1 VIARIWSARATRARA
16 PDYAE
21 HLRTQVLPALRAVE
35 GYAGAQLL
43 QRAVQAR
50 ARDAGAGAAPR
61 GKGEAT
67 APDDG
72 GEVELVVVTY
82 WRSPD
87 AIRGFAGADPE
98 RAVVAPE
105 AEALLTE
112 FDRRV
117 RHYEVVVDEGVYAL
131 PRGNRVPTEGPPR

>member
-1 VIARIWSARATRARA
+1 VIARIWSARATRDRA

-21 HLRTQVLPALRAVE
+21 HLRAQVLPALRAVE
-35 GYAGAQLL
+35 GYAGARLL
-43 QRAVQAR
+43 RREVQAGTGEVG
-50 ARDAGAGAAPR
+50 ATGAGPDDGEEAA
-61 GKGEAT
+61 

-82 WRSPD
+82 WRSPE
-87 AIRGFAGADPE
+87 AIRDFAGADPE

-105 AEALLTE
+105 AEALLTR

-117 RHYEVVVDEGVYAL
+117 RHYEVVVEDGVNA
-131 PRGNRVPTEGPPR
+131 P